1 MSKHGQGLFHIRKL
15 HLRSISTAKYVTERR
30 ILLQSSI
37 ASKTKKLK
45 LRKKEVMYKNWTWK
59 LVSGYRSCWGSYREL
74 FASFFVSITRVTN
87 VSWRTTQ
94 LNAVDKESEAESDDD
109 TSLYQLFGF
118 SLYVGIKFRKKLFMV
133 GFATITIQV
142 EENGMHL
149 N

>member
-1 MSKHGQGLFHIRKL
+1 MLGFLQRTFCQLFCVRYKGNECFL
-15 HLRSISTAKYVTERR
+15 AALY
-30 ILLQSSI
+30 
-37 ASKTKKLK
+37 
-45 LRKKEVMYKNWTWK
+45 KEVGTLACDTLSTQNTST
-59 LVSGYRSCWGSYREL
+59 L
-74 FASFFVSITRVTN
+74 
-87 VSWRTTQ
+87 WRTTQ

-109 TSLYQLFGF
+109 TSLYRLFGF